1 MNKKSKLFKR
11 FGVRSGSMTTLRL
24 VQNPEAYERS
34 HAPMSLSQTPAAAQS
49 TGTPGQEKDLDDF
62 STIGKGG
69 KVMQITSEGIF
80 KSLQAIQEA
89 RGKKVDIMCTQMVTS

>member
-1 MNKKSKLFKR
+1 MSKKSNLFKR
-11 FGVRSGSMTTLRL
+11 FGVQSGSMTTLRL

-49 TGTPGQEKDLDDF
+49 TTPGQERDLDDF

-69 KVMQITSEGIF
+69 KVVQITSEGIF

-89 RGKKVDIMCTQMVTS
+89 RGKKVYTMYTQMVTS